1 MANSVEAR
9 VPFLDHRVIEFA
21 NSLPPRFKL
30 RGLREKAV
38 LREAVRDL
46 LPPAIL
52 HRVKQPYRSPDNQ
65 SFFSVDRMSPLVAE
79 FLSPAR
85 IREAGYFDGEAVHR
99 LIEKCRA
106 GRAIGFADNMAFIGI
121 LSTMILHDRFLSPR
135 FASAA

>member
-1 MANSVEAR
+1 
-9 VPFLDHRVIEFA
+9 
-21 NSLPPRFKL
+21 
-30 RGLREKAV
+30 
-38 LREAVRDL
+38 
-46 LPPAIL
+46 
-52 HRVKQPYRSPDNQ
+52 
-65 SFFSVDRMSPLVAE
+65 MSPLVAE